1 MLRIAVCD
9 DEPYIAN
16 QLAEQVSSFLSS
28 REIPAELRCF
38 SGGRSLLDSGLSPD
52 ILFLDVQMPAP
63 DGFETAL
70 ALRRRGFSGLLIFVT
85 ILREQ
90 VFRAFEVQAFDYL
103 VKPLEPAAFTGTMER
118 LLQTLRSGQEQR
130 LLVQRGND
138 YTLIPFREIVYCEVI
153 NRKVYLHLH
162 HMPVINYYEK
172 LEVLE
177 TKLDSRF
184 FRCHRSY
191 LVNLQYLQSCR
202 LGFAALSTGEEIP
215 VSRLRREQLSAA
227 VLQYMKQWRP
237 AL

>member
-1 MLRIAVCD
+1 
-9 DEPYIAN
+9 
-16 QLAEQVSSFLSS
+16 
-28 REIPAELRCF
+28 
-38 SGGRSLLDSGLSPD
+38 
-52 ILFLDVQMPAP
+52 
-63 DGFETAL
+63 
-70 ALRRRGFSGLLIFVT
+70 
-85 ILREQ
+85 
-90 VFRAFEVQAFDYL
+90 
-103 VKPLEPAAFTGTMER
+103 
-118 LLQTLRSGQEQR
+118 
-130 LLVQRGND
+130 
-138 YTLIPFREIVYCEVI
+138 
-153 NRKVYLHLH
+153 
-162 HMPVINYYEK
+162 MPVINYYEK